1 MYDLLKTI
9 MIEDLQ
15 LDADGV
21 HPGASREDAG
31 LDSLAVI
38 ELSLALS
45 QRLGVDIT
53 DDELLELKTV
63 ADIAQLIEQR
73 SAGARSR

>member
-1 MYDLLKTI
+1 MYELLKKI
-9 MIEDLQ
+9 MVEDLQ
-15 LDADGV
+15 LDAAGV

-31 LDSLAVI
+31 LDSLGVV
-38 ELSLALS
+38 ELSIVLS
-45 QRLGVDIT
+45 RRLGVDIT

-73 SAGARSR
+73 TADA